1 MFQKGEYI
9 VYGHQG
15 ICLVEDITHL
25 GISGADKEKLYYVLV
40 PLHVRGSHI
49 YYPVDRE
56 TANARKLM
64 TREEAEQ
71 LVREIPQL
79 PELAVIL
86 DKLREDSYKKALY
99 SGNSRQWMS
108 MVKTLQL
115 RRKDRL
121 AHGKRIASVD
131 ERYLKLAEDVLYG
144 ELAFVLEME
153 WEEVQN
159 LVRGRV
165 EETENVLEHA

>member
-25 GISGADKEKLYYVLV
+25 GISGANKEKLYYVLV
-40 PLHVRGSHI
+40 PLHIKGSHI
-49 YYPVDRE
+49 YYPIDRE
-56 TANARKLM
+56 NANARELM
-64 TREEAEQ
+64 TREEAEE
-71 LVREIPQL
+71 LVREIPEL
-79 PELAVIL
+79 PELAVIM

-99 SGNSRQWMS
+99 SGDSRQWMS

-115 RRKDRL
+115 RRKDRQ
-121 AHGKRIASVD
+121 ANGKRIASVD
-131 ERYLKLAEDVLYG
+131 ERYLKLAEDLLYG

-153 WEEVQN
+153 REEVQI
-159 LVRGRV
+159 LVRERV
-165 EETENVLEHA
+165 DETEDVLEHA

>member
-40 PLHVRGSHI
+40 PLHIKGSHI
-49 YYPVDRE
+49 YYPIDRE
-56 TANARKLM
+56 NANARELM
-64 TREEAEQ
+64 TREEAEE
-71 LVREIPQL
+71 LVREIPEL
-79 PELAVIL
+79 PELAVIM

-99 SGNSRQWMS
+99 SGDSRQWMS

-115 RRKDRL
+115 RRKDRQ
-121 AHGKRIASVD
+121 ANGKRIASVD
-131 ERYLKLAEDVLYG
+131 ERYQKMVEEALCG
-144 ELAFVLEME
+144 ELAFVLGKTKQELK
-153 WEEVQN
+153 Q
-159 LVRGRV
+159 
-165 EETENVLEHA
+165 VLTSQIPCAIV